1 MISFVTLNQ
10 RIAMTIILKS
20 GASKERISEIVKLL
34 NSPKKKALNTKKY
47 AGKTQIKA
55 DPLTVQKEMRDE
67 WN

>member
-10 RIAMTIILKS
+10 RIPMTIILKS

-34 NSPKKKALNTKKY
+34 NSPKKKGLKTKKY
-47 AGKTQIKA
+47 AGKTKIKT

>member
-1 MISFVTLNQ
+1 LISFVTLNQ
-10 RIAMTIILKS
+10 RITMTIILKS

-34 NSPKKKALNTKKY
+34 NSPKKKGLNTKKY

-67 WN
+67 WL